1 MQLLGLTFELCT
13 IALTEISQRPG
24 PSMHLLPLELDPHL
38 FVGIE
43 SLVDKASFAQ
53 CIFVDPAILHNHRK
67 VLVRVFDELDIF

>member
-24 PSMHLLPLELDPHL
+24 PSMHILPLELDPHL

-43 SLVDKASFAQ
+43 SLSRTRPHLRSAF
-53 CIFVDPAILHNHRK
+53 L
-67 VLVRVFDELDIF
+67 